1 MVSKRH
7 RILIVDDT
15 PSNIHVLME
24 ALKDDYAIIVAT
36 SGPKALTL
44 AAGPTPPDL
53 ILLDVMMEGMDG
65 YEVCRRLKADV
76 RTQSL
81 PVIFVTTLSQTE
93 DEALGLD
100 LGAVDYITKPINP
113 AIVKARVRNHLEL
126 KAHRDNLEQ
135 LVAEQV
141 QSISSSRLSTIFALS
156 KLAESR
162 DDDTGQHLE
171 RTQIYC
177 EMVARR
183 LMEKNAFPDQVD
195 ERFIETIYW
204 ASPLH
209 DVGKVAVPDQVL
221 CKKGKLTDEEFEVM
235 KSHTLRGS
243 ETLRLV
249 TESYPD
255 NDFIKMGLAIARSHH
270 EKWNGTG
277 YPDRLAG
284 DQIPLAA
291 RIMAVADVYDALT
304 SKRCYK
310 DAMTHQQATDI
321 IVADSG
327 THFDP
332 VVVEAFCDIAGEVDT
347 VRARLQEVSLAQAQ
361 AQEAS

>member
-1 MVSKRH
+1 
-7 RILIVDDT
+7 
-15 PSNIHVLME
+15 
-24 ALKDDYAIIVAT
+24 
-36 SGPKALTL
+36 
-44 AAGPTPPDL
+44 
-53 ILLDVMMEGMDG
+53 
-65 YEVCRRLKADV
+65 
-76 RTQSL
+76 
-81 PVIFVTTLSQTE
+81 
-93 DEALGLD
+93 
-100 LGAVDYITKPINP
+100 
-113 AIVKARVRNHLEL
+113 
-126 KAHRDNLEQ
+126 
-135 LVAEQV
+135 
-141 QSISSSRLSTIFALS
+141 
-156 KLAESR
+156 
-162 DDDTGQHLE
+162 
-171 RTQIYC
+171 
-177 EMVARR
+177 
-183 LMEKNAFPDQVD
+183 VD

-221 CKKGKLTDEEFEVM
+221 CKQGKLSDEEFEVM

-277 YPDRLAG
+277 YPDGLAG
-284 DQIPLAA
+284 EEIPLAA

-310 DAMTHQQATDI
+310 EAMTHQQATSI

-332 VVVEAFCDIAGEVDT
+332 SVVEAFLEIASEVDT
-347 VRARLQEVSLAQAQ
+347 VRARLQAVTLAH
-361 AQEAS
+361 SGPVRP